1 MRKFLVMLQTLSFLM
16 VELRMN
22 AIRIN
27 LKFYRLPKM
36 RYARFLPVLY
46 LGASK
51 FLTVKVGSRNN
62 CEPFLTD
69 LNKISIYL
77 LLRNKNMLLILMFV
91 WWDPGRVGPTVVILT
106 HYVHGYMAI
115 CRKQESDKNGE

>member
-1 MRKFLVMLQTLSFLM
+1 MTMNINEIHLLSLMKFIYEQIYSLLNKINMILIVILYIVMRKFLVMLQTLSFLM

-46 LGASK
+46 LGAEIIVNR
-51 FLTVKVGSRNN
+51 F
-62 CEPFLTD
+62 
-69 LNKISIYL
+69 
-77 LLRNKNMLLILMFV
+77 
-91 WWDPGRVGPTVVILT
+91 
-106 HYVHGYMAI
+106 
-115 CRKQESDKNGE
+115 